1 MVTNIV
7 RPFRAETI
15 PEFITRHGGVA
26 STANIAGRFG
36 WYLRDAK
43 RKLDALAR
51 DGEIEKIGPHSTKK
65 TGDGTPY
72 AGICSWRLPT

>member
-36 WYLRDAK
+36 WDIRDAK

-51 DGEIEKIGPHSTKK
+51 DGEVEKLGPHSTRK
-65 TGDGTPY
+65 TRAGAPY
-72 AGICSWRLPT
+72 AGICSWRVLT